1 MPKRQELIEEACTE
15 IGRYFGSITKDR
27 FIEMVL
33 EMQPQYDIEEG
44 KVVFYDVKSEIAKAV
59 VNMTDGGFYAEDIAG
74 MSALNG
80 IDPESKA
87 LVQSAFQLVCKDDIT
102 NDFAEI
108 RHSFVPMADMLGEL
122 GNGVN
127 QNSPPTRDKPAL
139 SILQVLPVELNFG
152 NRDTGALEIFLNSIP
167 PLEWTRCVP
176 YLEAQLITPGHVI
189 QGGKI
194 AKASLMRFLMGT
206 ASPAEGSP
214 DYTMASA
221 TSAEIAG
228 MNFQAVIDAQI
239 ETEAAAAGATEAELA
254 EGVEA
259 AIPATFSSSGMELFT
274 APQTLIPAN
283 EEYISYD
290 SVAYS
295 IDAWKAK
302 MEADIAAA
310 ESATGI
316 DFSSLMDDF
325 ILPGEPGSN
334 RPAPI
339 IDRMRP
345 FMSINSVDISVKPT
359 RGMMSHKSAK
369 IKLTLHDRS
378 RLAEIAELVKPS
390 SFSQSEILLEYGW
403 SHPDGTVGGNNSFG
417 KLINSL
423 RVKEKF
429 GVYNTAYSFD
439 DAGQV
444 KITLD
449 LVTKGAAHLNIS
461 DIGMSGAVAAK
472 WYAVEKLIE
481 KIRGVRRDV
490 LADEGMRDVI
500 GMSVI
505 SSLSPTNL
513 ADSFDGEKLQELNAF
528 ISNSLNSENEDMAEL
543 AGYIDTLKDDV
554 NSFNT
559 TIGNVIKSKTEQCRA
574 EGDPFLTSRTGT
586 PMCSY
591 WAKAGQSGIQV
602 ADQPSERKPTNTVW
616 CSFAKLMSIFVGL
629 PIAESG
635 RFEEVQMIY
644 YAFNDSCSYLNT
656 LNIGSM
662 PIEMTGDNGFE
673 KLFKTYQEE
682 KVQVSPARFLS
693 FMNKEFINNQAAAHY
708 GFSKLYSRDDEGNV
722 EMRDSAKNNPGS
734 TKSFK
739 DEVLEDAYGPGS
751 DMKFKLPRV
760 QMYMEAVPHVSP
772 IETPDVAGQ
781 PWAPSQANTILRLH
795 FFDSVA
801 TKYAGVA
808 DLIRISRN
816 SDMGALGSTLRDI
829 TKVEDGDMSQHA
841 KAFND
846 VITTAVEANLLQM
859 ITATD
864 GTTYYRMGGGVP
876 RLKHFVKTSVPTLIY
891 GAQNSSVNSLSADS
905 MHNSKDTTVH
915 MLRAQQNASSDQGAP
930 GEQDRGLP
938 LRMMPMKLKV
948 KTFGCPII
956 AHGQQMFIDLG
967 TGTTVDNIYA
977 VNGLQHEITPGG
989 FKTSFEMIPF
999 GDAWGSYESLD
1010 NMISKA
1016 SATIAAGGSDN
1027 L

>member
-1 MPKRQELIEEACTE
+1 MPKRQELIEEACSE
-15 IGRYFGSITKDR
+15 IGLYFGSITKDR

-33 EMQPQYDIEEG
+33 EMQPQYSIEEG
-44 KVVFYDVKSEIAKAV
+44 KVVFYDVKADIAKAI
-59 VNMTDGGFYAEDIAG
+59 VNMTDGGFYAEEIAG

-80 IDPESKA
+80 IDAESKA
-87 LVQSAFQLVCKDDIT
+87 LVQAAFQLVCKDDIT

-108 RHSFVPMADMLGEL
+108 RHTGVPMAEMLGEL

-152 NRDTGALEIFLNSIP
+152 NRDTGALEIFLNAIPALEWSRSIP
-167 PLEWTRCVP
+167 
-176 YLEAQLITPGHVI
+176 YLDCQLITPGHVI

-206 ASPAEGSP
+206 ASPEQGSP

-221 TSAEIAG
+221 TNAEIAG
-228 MNFQAVIDAQI
+228 MNYAAVIEAQL
-239 ETEAAAAGATEAELA
+239 ETEAATAGSTSPED
-254 EGVEA
+254 VEA

-274 APQTLIPAN
+274 APQTLIPAD
-283 EEYISYD
+283 EDPLSYD

-295 IDAWKAK
+295 IDAWKAAAEEK
-302 MEADIAAA
+302 VAAA
-310 ESATGI
+310 GNAGI
-316 DFSSLMDDF
+316 DLTHILDDLV
-325 ILPGEPGSN
+325 LPGEPGSN

-345 FMSINSVDISVKPT
+345 FMSITSVDISVKPT

-369 IKLTLHDRS
+369 IKFTLHDRS
-378 RLAEIAELVKPS
+378 RLAEIAEMVKPS
-390 SFSQSEILLEYGW
+390 SFSQTEIMLEYGW
-403 SHPDGTVGGNNSFG
+403 SHPDGTIGGNNSFG

-429 GVYNTAYSFD
+429 GVYNTAYNFD

-461 DIGMSGAVAAK
+461 DIGMSGKVAAK

-513 ADSFDGEKLQELNAF
+513 SDAFDGEKLQELNSF
-528 ISNSLNSENEDMAEL
+528 ISNSLNSESEDMSAL
-543 AGYIDTLKDDV
+543 AGYVNTLKEDV
-554 NSFNT
+554 QAFNV
-559 TIGNVIKSKTEQCRA
+559 TIGKVIKEKTAQCRA

-591 WAKAGQSGIQV
+591 WAKAGQSGMQV
-602 ADQPSERKPTNTVW
+602 ADQPSERKPRQTVW

-629 PIAESG
+629 PIVESG

-644 YAFNDSCSYLNT
+644 YAFNDSCSYINT

-682 KVQVSPARFLS
+682 KVQVSPARFLA

-739 DEVLEDAYGPGS
+739 DSVLEDAYGPGS

-772 IETPDVAGQ
+772 VETPDAAGQ
-781 PWAPSQANTILRLH
+781 PWAPSAANTVLRLH

-801 TKYAGVA
+801 SKYAGVA

-816 SDMGALGSTLRDI
+816 SDMGALGSVLRDI

-846 VITTAVEANLLQM
+846 VITRAVEADLLQM
-859 ITATD
+859 ITADD

-876 RLKHFVKTSVPTLIY
+876 KLKHFVKSSVPTLIY

-915 MLRAQQNASSDQGAP
+915 MLRAQKNASSDQGAP

-956 AHGQQMFIDLG
+956 AHGQQMFVDLG

-999 GDAWGSYESLD
+999 GDAWGTYESLD